1 MTLDLIA
8 NKLHFFKPDEIFS
21 KLSFKIKC
29 NSRFFTRHNEG
40 FYNDLKEASQKFTH
54 SKFTLKS
61 DRLRPAKRAMF

>member
-29 NSRFFTRHNEG
+29 NSRFFPRHSEG
-40 FYNDLKEASQKFTH
+40 FYNDLKEA
-54 SKFTLKS
+54 LKS
-61 DRLRPAKRAMF
+61 DRLRPAKRAMS